1 MPSVYGQM
9 TKISNASGRSDYMQN
24 PEKQEEVVLF
34 KSEMKYSWQFH
45 SDFEKQHSNSD
56 KQNNEAREVIVP
68 VDNSLY
74 NDRKKLEQV
83 CDSLVKNIVGENHD
97 YEYAVHWNKAHTNLH
112 IHILFSERE
121 NVLEREPKV
130 YAKDIWQ
137 DRDTHK
143 LAKAN
148 APNAELVHRKG
159 EIQKDKDGNIKYKD
173 EPFKAKDVRFKN
185 HSFIQEKNEII
196 ARTLAEYGY
205 QLRVQTKDSPYLS
218 QRKEYKGASKDYI
231 ENCRAYNS
239 AVRKYNEAVENHIQL
254 EPQREPI
261 YIEQR
266 AKIESAVKSENSK
279 EKKISHGAIAIIDR
293 LGEIIRDVV
302 NKIRSKIKALSVT
315 ENFNEWYEQN
325 QAPLIDQLQK
335 LNQSEAKLS
344 ISSNLLAQA
353 KENVAEKKALLEEAK
368 ELKRE
373 EEAKETLSQIEPE
386 FVPEEDPIE
395 GGHGVLDY
403 YEMLENLNK
412 EARGEKPSIKEQL
425 KQAEVK
431 AKAYNEARHL
441 QKAEEPE
448 QEHDFG
454 DLEL

>member
-9 TKISNASGRSDYMQN
+9 SKISNASGRSDYIRN
-24 PEKQEEVVLF
+24 PDRQEEVVLY
-34 KSEMKYSWQFH
+34 KSDMRYSWKVH

-74 NDRKKLEQV
+74 DDRKKLERV

-121 NVLEREPKV
+121 NILEREPKV

-137 DRDTHK
+137 DKDTHK

-148 APNAELVHRKG
+148 SENAELVHRKG
-159 EIQKDKDGNIKYKD
+159 EIQRDKEGNIKYKE

-196 ARTLAEYGY
+196 AKTLAEFGFN
-205 QLRVQTKDSPYLS
+205 LRVQTKDSPYLS

-239 AVRKYNEAVENHIQL
+239 AVKKYNEAVESHIQI
-254 EPQREPI
+254 EPERLPVYVQ
-261 YIEQR
+261 QR

-293 LGEIIRDVV
+293 LGEVIRDVV

-315 ENFNEWYEQN
+315 ENFNEWYAEN
-325 QAPLIDQLQK
+325 QAPLLDQLQK

-344 ISSNLLAQA
+344 IASTLLEQA
-353 KENVAEKKALLEEAK
+353 KDNVKAKKELLEEAK

-373 EEAKETLSQIEPE
+373 EESKKLEQSSVLEKEP
-386 FVPEEDPIE
+386 
-395 GGHGVLDY
+395 
-403 YEMLENLNK
+403 
-412 EARGEKPSIKEQL
+412 
-425 KQAEVK
+425 
-431 AKAYNEARHL
+431 
-441 QKAEEPE
+441 EEPE
-448 QEHDFG
+448 QKHRGGYEIG
-454 DLEL
+454 I

>member
-9 TKISNASGRSDYMQN
+9 SKISNASGRSDYIQN
-24 PEKQEEVVLF
+24 PDRQEEVVLY
-34 KSEMKYSWQFH
+34 KSDMKYSWKVH

-74 NDRKKLEQV
+74 DDRKKLERV

-121 NVLEREPKV
+121 NILEREPKV

-137 DRDTHK
+137 DKDTHK

-148 APNAELVHRKG
+148 SENAELVHRKG
-159 EIQKDKDGNIKYKD
+159 EIQRDKEGNIKYKE

-196 ARTLAEYGY
+196 AKTLAEFGFN
-205 QLRVQTKDSPYLS
+205 LRVQTKDSPYLS

-239 AVRKYNEAVENHIQL
+239 AVKKYNEAVESHIQI
-254 EPQREPI
+254 EPERLPVYVQ
-261 YIEQR
+261 QR

-293 LGEIIRDVV
+293 LGEVIRDVV

-315 ENFNEWYEQN
+315 ENFNEWYAEN
-325 QAPLIDQLQK
+325 QAPLLDQLQK

-344 ISSNLLAQA
+344 IASTLLEQA
-353 KENVAEKKALLEEAK
+353 KDNVKAKKELLEEAK

-373 EEAKETLSQIEPE
+373 EESKKLEQSSVLEKEP
-386 FVPEEDPIE
+386 
-395 GGHGVLDY
+395 
-403 YEMLENLNK
+403 
-412 EARGEKPSIKEQL
+412 
-425 KQAEVK
+425 
-431 AKAYNEARHL
+431 
-441 QKAEEPE
+441 EEPE
-448 QEHDFG
+448 QKHSGGYEIG
-454 DLEL
+454 I

>member
-9 TKISNASGRSDYMQN
+9 SKISNASGRSDYIQN
-24 PEKQEEVVLF
+24 PDRQEEVVLY
-34 KSEMKYSWQFH
+34 KSDMRYSWKVH

-74 NDRKKLEQV
+74 DDRKKLERV

-121 NVLEREPKV
+121 NILEREPKV

-137 DRDTHK
+137 DKDTHK

-148 APNAELVHRKG
+148 SENAELVHRKG
-159 EIQKDKDGNIKYKD
+159 EIQRDKEGNIKYKE
-173 EPFKAKDVRFKN
+173 EPFKDKDVRFKN

-196 ARTLAEYGY
+196 AKTLAEFGFN
-205 QLRVQTKDSPYLS
+205 LRVQTKDSPYLS

-239 AVRKYNEAVENHIQL
+239 AVKKYNEAVESHIQI
-254 EPQREPI
+254 EPERLPVYVQ
-261 YIEQR
+261 QR

-293 LGEIIRDVV
+293 LGEVIRDVV

-315 ENFNEWYEQN
+315 ENFNEWYAEN
-325 QAPLIDQLQK
+325 QAPLLDQLQK

-344 ISSNLLAQA
+344 IASTLLEQA
-353 KENVAEKKALLEEAK
+353 KDNVKAKKELLEEAK

-373 EEAKETLSQIEPE
+373 EESKKLEQSSVLEKEP
-386 FVPEEDPIE
+386 
-395 GGHGVLDY
+395 
-403 YEMLENLNK
+403 
-412 EARGEKPSIKEQL
+412 
-425 KQAEVK
+425 
-431 AKAYNEARHL
+431 
-441 QKAEEPE
+441 EEPE
-448 QEHDFG
+448 QKHRGGYEIG
-454 DLEL
+454 I

>member
-9 TKISNASGRSDYMQN
+9 SKISNASGRSDYIQN
-24 PEKQEEVVLF
+24 PDRQEEVVLY
-34 KSEMKYSWQFH
+34 KSDMRYSWKVH

-74 NDRKKLEQV
+74 DDRKKLERV

-121 NVLEREPKV
+121 NILEREPKV

-137 DRDTHK
+137 DKDTHK

-148 APNAELVHRKG
+148 SENAELVHRKG
-159 EIQKDKDGNIKYKD
+159 EIQRDKEGNIKYKE

-196 ARTLAEYGY
+196 AKTLAEFGFN
-205 QLRVQTKDSPYLS
+205 LRVQTKDSPYLS

-239 AVRKYNEAVENHIQL
+239 AVKKYNEAVESHIQI
-254 EPQREPI
+254 EPERLPVYVQ
-261 YIEQR
+261 QR

-293 LGEIIRDVV
+293 LGEVIRDVV

-315 ENFNEWYEQN
+315 ENFNEWYAEN
-325 QAPLIDQLQK
+325 QAPLLDQLQK

-344 ISSNLLAQA
+344 ITSTLLEQA
-353 KENVAEKKALLEEAK
+353 KDNVKAKKELLEEAK

-373 EEAKETLSQIEPE
+373 EEAKKLEQSSVLEKEP
-386 FVPEEDPIE
+386 
-395 GGHGVLDY
+395 
-403 YEMLENLNK
+403 
-412 EARGEKPSIKEQL
+412 
-425 KQAEVK
+425 
-431 AKAYNEARHL
+431 
-441 QKAEEPE
+441 EEPE
-448 QEHDFG
+448 QKHSGGYEIG
-454 DLEL
+454 I

>member
-9 TKISNASGRSDYMQN
+9 SKISNASGRSDYIQN
-24 PEKQEEVVLF
+24 PDRQEEVVLY
-34 KSEMKYSWQFH
+34 KSDMRYSWKVH

-74 NDRKKLEQV
+74 DDRKKLERV

-121 NVLEREPKV
+121 NILEREPKV

-137 DRDTHK
+137 DKDTHK

-148 APNAELVHRKG
+148 SENAELVHRKG
-159 EIQKDKDGNIKYKD
+159 EIQRDKEGNIKYKE

-196 ARTLAEYGY
+196 AKTLAEFGFN
-205 QLRVQTKDSPYLS
+205 LRVQTKDSPYLS

-239 AVRKYNEAVENHIQL
+239 AVKKYNEAVESHIQI
-254 EPQREPI
+254 EPERLPVYVQ
-261 YIEQR
+261 QR

-293 LGEIIRDVV
+293 LGEVIRDVV

-315 ENFNEWYEQN
+315 ENFNEWYAEN
-325 QAPLIDQLQK
+325 QAPLLDQLQK

-344 ISSNLLAQA
+344 IASTLLEQA
-353 KENVAEKKALLEEAK
+353 KDNVKAKKELLEEAK

-373 EEAKETLSQIEPE
+373 EESKKLEQSSVLEKEP
-386 FVPEEDPIE
+386 
-395 GGHGVLDY
+395 
-403 YEMLENLNK
+403 
-412 EARGEKPSIKEQL
+412 
-425 KQAEVK
+425 
-431 AKAYNEARHL
+431 
-441 QKAEEPE
+441 EEPE
-448 QEHDFG
+448 QKHRGGYEIG
-454 DLEL
+454 I

>member
-9 TKISNASGRSDYMQN
+9 SKISNASGRSDYIQN
-24 PEKQEEVVLF
+24 PDRQEEVVLY
-34 KSEMKYSWQFH
+34 KSDMKYSWKVH

-74 NDRKKLEQV
+74 DDRKKLERV

-137 DRDTHK
+137 DKDTHK

-148 APNAELVHRKG
+148 SENAELVHRKG
-159 EIQKDKDGNIKYKD
+159 EIQRDKEGNIKYKE

-196 ARTLAEYGY
+196 AKTLAEFGFN
-205 QLRVQTKDSPYLS
+205 LRVQTKDSPYLS

-239 AVRKYNEAVENHIQL
+239 AVKKYNEAVESHIQI
-254 EPQREPI
+254 EPERLPVYVQ
-261 YIEQR
+261 QR

-293 LGEIIRDVV
+293 LGEVIRDVV

-315 ENFNEWYEQN
+315 ENFNEWYAEN
-325 QAPLIDQLQK
+325 QAPLLDQLQK

-344 ISSNLLAQA
+344 IASTLLEQA
-353 KENVAEKKALLEEAK
+353 KDNVKAKKELLEEAK

-373 EEAKETLSQIEPE
+373 EESKKLEQSSVLEKEP
-386 FVPEEDPIE
+386 
-395 GGHGVLDY
+395 
-403 YEMLENLNK
+403 
-412 EARGEKPSIKEQL
+412 
-425 KQAEVK
+425 
-431 AKAYNEARHL
+431 
-441 QKAEEPE
+441 EEPE
-448 QEHDFG
+448 QKHSGGYEIG
-454 DLEL
+454 I

>member
-9 TKISNASGRSDYMQN
+9 SKISNASGRSDYIQN
-24 PEKQEEVVLF
+24 PDRQEEVVLY
-34 KSEMKYSWQFH
+34 KSDMKYSWKVH

-74 NDRKKLEQV
+74 DDRKKLERV

-121 NVLEREPKV
+121 NILEREPKV

-137 DRDTHK
+137 DKDTHK

-148 APNAELVHRKG
+148 SENAELVHRKG
-159 EIQKDKDGNIKYKD
+159 EIQRDKEGNIKYKE

-196 ARTLAEYGY
+196 AKTLAEFGFN
-205 QLRVQTKDSPYLS
+205 LRVQTKDSPYLS

-239 AVRKYNEAVENHIQL
+239 AVKKYNEAVESHIQI
-254 EPQREPI
+254 EPERLPVYVQ
-261 YIEQR
+261 QR

-293 LGEIIRDVV
+293 LGEVIRDVV

-315 ENFNEWYEQN
+315 ENFNEWYAEN
-325 QAPLIDQLQK
+325 QAPLLDQLQK

-344 ISSNLLAQA
+344 IASTLLEQA
-353 KENVAEKKALLEEAK
+353 KDNVTAKKELLEEAK

-373 EEAKETLSQIEPE
+373 EEAKKMEQFSVLEQEP
-386 FVPEEDPIE
+386 
-395 GGHGVLDY
+395 
-403 YEMLENLNK
+403 
-412 EARGEKPSIKEQL
+412 
-425 KQAEVK
+425 
-431 AKAYNEARHL
+431 
-441 QKAEEPE
+441 EEPE
-448 QEHDFG
+448 QKHRGGYEI
-454 DLEL
+454 EL

>member
-9 TKISNASGRSDYMQN
+9 SKISNASGRSDYIQN
-24 PEKQEEVVLF
+24 PDRQEEVVLY
-34 KSEMKYSWQFH
+34 KSDMKYSWKVH

-74 NDRKKLEQV
+74 DDRKKLERV

-121 NVLEREPKV
+121 NILEREPKV

-137 DRDTHK
+137 DKDTHK

-148 APNAELVHRKG
+148 SENAELVHRKG
-159 EIQKDKDGNIKYKD
+159 EIQRDKEGNIKYKE

-196 ARTLAEYGY
+196 AKTLAEFGFN
-205 QLRVQTKDSPYLS
+205 LRVQTKDSPYLS

-239 AVRKYNEAVENHIQL
+239 AVKKYNEAVENHIKL
-254 EPQREPI
+254 EPEREPI

-266 AKIESAVKSENSK
+266 VKIESAVKSENSK

-293 LGEIIRDVV
+293 LGEVIRDVV

-315 ENFNEWYEQN
+315 ENFNEWYAEN
-325 QAPLIDQLQK
+325 QAPLLDQLQK

-344 ISSNLLAQA
+344 IASTLLEQA
-353 KENVAEKKALLEEAK
+353 KDNVTAKKELLEEAK

-373 EEAKETLSQIEPE
+373 EEAKKMEQFSVLEQEP
-386 FVPEEDPIE
+386 
-395 GGHGVLDY
+395 
-403 YEMLENLNK
+403 
-412 EARGEKPSIKEQL
+412 
-425 KQAEVK
+425 
-431 AKAYNEARHL
+431 
-441 QKAEEPE
+441 EEPE
-448 QEHDFG
+448 QKHRGGYEI
-454 DLEL
+454 EL

>member
-9 TKISNASGRSDYMQN
+9 TKISNASGRSDYLQN
-24 PEKQEEVVLF
+24 PEKQEEVILHEVQM
-34 KSEMKYSWQFH
+34 EHDWQFH
-45 SDFEKQHSNSD
+45 SDFEKSHSDSD
-56 KQNNEAREVIVP
+56 KTNNEAREIIVALP
-68 VDNSLY
+68 NELY
-74 NDRKKLEQV
+74 EDKPKLKAV
-83 CDSLVKNIVGENHD
+83 CDDLAKNITQGKPFD

-112 IHILFSERE
+112 MHLLWSERE

-143 LAKAN
+143 LAKAQ

-159 EIQKDKDGNIKYKD
+159 EVQKDKDGNIKYKD
-173 EPFKAKDVRFKN
+173 EPFKAKDIRFKSR
-185 HSFIQEKNEII
+185 SFIQEKNEII
-196 ARTLAEYGY
+196 SKTLAKYGY

-239 AVRKYNEAVENHIQL
+239 AVKRYNEAVENHIKL
-254 EPQREPI
+254 EPEREPI

-266 AKIESAVKSENSK
+266 VKIESAVKSENSK

-293 LGEIIRDVV
+293 LGEVIRDVV

-373 EEAKETLSQIEPE
+373 EEAKTIEEPFSVFANE
-386 FVPEEDPIE
+386 I
-395 GGHGVLDY
+395 
-403 YEMLENLNK
+403 
-412 EARGEKPSIKEQL
+412 EKP
-425 KQAEVK
+425 
-431 AKAYNEARHL
+431 
-441 QKAEEPE
+441 EEPE
-448 QEHDFG
+448 QKHKGGWEM
-454 DLEL
+454 EL

>member
-9 TKISNASGRSDYMQN
+9 TKISNASGRSDYIQN
-24 PEKQEEVVLF
+24 PDRQEEVVLY
-34 KSEMKYSWQFH
+34 KSDMRYSWKVH

-74 NDRKKLEQV
+74 DDRKKLERV

-121 NVLEREPKV
+121 NILEREPKI

-137 DRDTHK
+137 DKDTHK

-148 APNAELVHRKG
+148 SENAELVHRKG
-159 EIQKDKDGNIKYKD
+159 EIQRDKEGNIKYKE

-196 ARTLAEYGY
+196 AKTLAEFGFN
-205 QLRVQTKDSPYLS
+205 LRVQTKDSPYLS

-239 AVRKYNEAVENHIQL
+239 AVKKYNEAVESHIQI
-254 EPQREPI
+254 EPERLPVYVQ
-261 YIEQR
+261 QR

-293 LGEIIRDVV
+293 LGEVIRDVV

-315 ENFNEWYEQN
+315 ENFNEWYAEN
-325 QAPLIDQLQK
+325 QAPLLDQLQK

-344 ISSNLLAQA
+344 ITSTLLEQA
-353 KENVAEKKALLEEAK
+353 KDNVKAKKELLEEAK

-373 EEAKETLSQIEPE
+373 EEAKKMEQSSVLEQEP
-386 FVPEEDPIE
+386 
-395 GGHGVLDY
+395 
-403 YEMLENLNK
+403 
-412 EARGEKPSIKEQL
+412 
-425 KQAEVK
+425 
-431 AKAYNEARHL
+431 
-441 QKAEEPE
+441 EEPE
-448 QEHDFG
+448 QKHSGGYEIG
-454 DLEL
+454 I

>member
-9 TKISNASGRSDYMQN
+9 SKISNASGRSDYIQN
-24 PEKQEEVVLF
+24 PDRQEEVVLY
-34 KSEMKYSWQFH
+34 KSDMRYSWKVH

-74 NDRKKLEQV
+74 DDRKKLERV

-121 NVLEREPKV
+121 NILEREPKV

-137 DRDTHK
+137 DKDTHK

-148 APNAELVHRKG
+148 SENAELVHRKG
-159 EIQKDKDGNIKYKD
+159 EIQRDKEGNIKYKE

-196 ARTLAEYGY
+196 AKTLAEFGFN
-205 QLRVQTKDSPYLS
+205 LRVQTKDSPYLS

-239 AVRKYNEAVENHIQL
+239 AVKKYNEAVESHIQI
-254 EPQREPI
+254 EPERLPVYVQ
-261 YIEQR
+261 QR

-293 LGEIIRDVV
+293 LGEVIRDVV

-315 ENFNEWYEQN
+315 ENFNEWYAEN
-325 QAPLIDQLQK
+325 QAPLLDQLQK

-344 ISSNLLAQA
+344 IASTLLEQA
-353 KENVAEKKALLEEAK
+353 KDNVTAKKELLEEAK

-373 EEAKETLSQIEPE
+373 EEAKKMEQSSVLEQEP
-386 FVPEEDPIE
+386 
-395 GGHGVLDY
+395 
-403 YEMLENLNK
+403 
-412 EARGEKPSIKEQL
+412 
-425 KQAEVK
+425 
-431 AKAYNEARHL
+431 
-441 QKAEEPE
+441 EEPE
-448 QEHDFG
+448 QKHRGGYEIG
-454 DLEL
+454 I

>member
-9 TKISNASGRSDYMQN
+9 SKISNASGRSDYIQN
-24 PEKQEEVVLF
+24 PDRQEEVVLY
-34 KSEMKYSWQFH
+34 KSDMKYSWKVH

-74 NDRKKLEQV
+74 DDRKKLERV

-121 NVLEREPKV
+121 NILEREPKV

-137 DRDTHK
+137 DKDTHK

-148 APNAELVHRKG
+148 SENAELVHRKG
-159 EIQKDKDGNIKYKD
+159 EIQRDKEGNIKYKE

-196 ARTLAEYGY
+196 AKTLAEFGFN
-205 QLRVQTKDSPYLS
+205 LRVQTKDSPYLS

-239 AVRKYNEAVENHIQL
+239 AVKKYNEAVESHIQI
-254 EPQREPI
+254 EPERLPVYVQ
-261 YIEQR
+261 QR

-293 LGEIIRDVV
+293 LGEVIRDVV

-315 ENFNEWYEQN
+315 ENFNEWYAEN
-325 QAPLIDQLQK
+325 QAPLLDQLQK

-344 ISSNLLAQA
+344 IASTLLEQA
-353 KENVAEKKALLEEAK
+353 KDNVTAKKELLEEAK

-373 EEAKETLSQIEPE
+373 EESKKLEQSSVLEKEP
-386 FVPEEDPIE
+386 
-395 GGHGVLDY
+395 
-403 YEMLENLNK
+403 
-412 EARGEKPSIKEQL
+412 
-425 KQAEVK
+425 
-431 AKAYNEARHL
+431 
-441 QKAEEPE
+441 EEPE
-448 QEHDFG
+448 QKHRGGYEI
-454 DLEL
+454 EL

>member
-9 TKISNASGRSDYMQN
+9 SKISNASGRSDYIQN
-24 PEKQEEVVLF
+24 PDRQEEVVLY
-34 KSEMKYSWQFH
+34 KSDMRYSWKVH

-74 NDRKKLEQV
+74 DDRKKLERV

-121 NVLEREPKV
+121 NILEREPKI

-137 DRDTHK
+137 DKDTHK

-148 APNAELVHRKG
+148 SENAELVHRKG
-159 EIQKDKDGNIKYKD
+159 EIQRDKEGNIKYKE

-196 ARTLAEYGY
+196 AKTLAEFGFN
-205 QLRVQTKDSPYLS
+205 LRVQTKDSPYLS

-239 AVRKYNEAVENHIQL
+239 AVKKYNEAVESHIQI
-254 EPQREPI
+254 EPERLPVYVQ
-261 YIEQR
+261 QR

-293 LGEIIRDVV
+293 LGEVIRDVV

-315 ENFNEWYEQN
+315 ENFNEWYAEN
-325 QAPLIDQLQK
+325 QAPLLDQLQK

-344 ISSNLLAQA
+344 ITSTLLEQA
-353 KENVAEKKALLEEAK
+353 KDNVKAKKELLEEAK

-373 EEAKETLSQIEPE
+373 EESKKLEPSSVLEKEP
-386 FVPEEDPIE
+386 
-395 GGHGVLDY
+395 
-403 YEMLENLNK
+403 
-412 EARGEKPSIKEQL
+412 
-425 KQAEVK
+425 
-431 AKAYNEARHL
+431 
-441 QKAEEPE
+441 EEPE
-448 QEHDFG
+448 QKHRGGYEI
-454 DLEL
+454 EL

>member
-9 TKISNASGRSDYMQN
+9 SKISNASGRSDYIQN
-24 PEKQEEVVLF
+24 PDRQEEVVLY
-34 KSEMKYSWQFH
+34 KSDMKYSWKVH

-74 NDRKKLEQV
+74 DDRKKLERV

-121 NVLEREPKV
+121 NILEREPKV

-137 DRDTHK
+137 DKDTHK

-148 APNAELVHRKG
+148 SENAELVHRKG
-159 EIQKDKDGNIKYKD
+159 EIQRDKEGNIKYKE

-196 ARTLAEYGY
+196 AKTLAEFGFN
-205 QLRVQTKDSPYLS
+205 LRVQTKDSPYLS

-239 AVRKYNEAVENHIQL
+239 AVKKYNEAVENHIKL
-254 EPQREPI
+254 EPEREPI

-266 AKIESAVKSENSK
+266 VKIESAVKSENSK

-293 LGEIIRDVV
+293 LGEVIRDVV

-315 ENFNEWYEQN
+315 ENFNEWYAEN
-325 QAPLIDQLQK
+325 QAPLLDQLQK

-344 ISSNLLAQA
+344 IASTLLEQA
-353 KENVAEKKALLEEAK
+353 KDNVTAKKELLEEAK
-368 ELKRE
+368 ELKSE
-373 EEAKETLSQIEPE
+373 EEAKKMEQFSVLEQEP
-386 FVPEEDPIE
+386 
-395 GGHGVLDY
+395 
-403 YEMLENLNK
+403 
-412 EARGEKPSIKEQL
+412 
-425 KQAEVK
+425 
-431 AKAYNEARHL
+431 
-441 QKAEEPE
+441 EEPE
-448 QEHDFG
+448 QKHRGGYDIG
-454 DLEL
+454 L

>member
-9 TKISNASGRSDYMQN
+9 SKISNASGRSDYIQN
-24 PEKQEEVVLF
+24 PDRQEEVVLY
-34 KSEMKYSWQFH
+34 KSDMKYSWKVH

-74 NDRKKLEQV
+74 DDRKKLERV

-121 NVLEREPKV
+121 NILEREPKV

-137 DRDTHK
+137 DKDTHK

-148 APNAELVHRKG
+148 SENAELVHRKG
-159 EIQKDKDGNIKYKD
+159 EIQRDKEGNIKYKE

-196 ARTLAEYGY
+196 AKTLAEFGFN
-205 QLRVQTKDSPYLS
+205 LRVQTKDSPYLS

-239 AVRKYNEAVENHIQL
+239 AVKKYNEAVENHIKL
-254 EPQREPI
+254 EPEREPI

-266 AKIESAVKSENSK
+266 VKIESAVKTENSK

-293 LGEIIRDVV
+293 LGEVIRDVV

-315 ENFNEWYEQN
+315 ENFNEWYAEN
-325 QAPLIDQLQK
+325 QAPLLDQLQK

-344 ISSNLLAQA
+344 IASTLLEQA
-353 KENVAEKKALLEEAK
+353 KDNVTAKKELLEEAK

-373 EEAKETLSQIEPE
+373 EEAKKMEQFSVLEQEP
-386 FVPEEDPIE
+386 
-395 GGHGVLDY
+395 
-403 YEMLENLNK
+403 
-412 EARGEKPSIKEQL
+412 
-425 KQAEVK
+425 
-431 AKAYNEARHL
+431 
-441 QKAEEPE
+441 EEPE
-448 QEHDFG
+448 QKHRGGYEI
-454 DLEL
+454 EL

>member
-9 TKISNASGRSDYMQN
+9 SKISNASGRSDYIQN
-24 PEKQEEVVLF
+24 PDRQEEVVLY
-34 KSEMKYSWQFH
+34 KSDMKYSWKVH

-56 KQNNEAREVIVP
+56 KHNNEAREVIVP

-74 NDRKKLEQV
+74 DDRKKLERV

-121 NVLEREPKV
+121 NILEREPKV

-137 DRDTHK
+137 DKDTHK

-148 APNAELVHRKG
+148 SENAELVHRKG
-159 EIQKDKDGNIKYKD
+159 EIQRDKEGNIKYKE

-196 ARTLAEYGY
+196 AKTLAEFGFN
-205 QLRVQTKDSPYLS
+205 LRVQTKDSPYLS

-239 AVRKYNEAVENHIQL
+239 AVKKYNEAVESHIQI
-254 EPQREPI
+254 EPERLPVYVQ
-261 YIEQR
+261 QR

-293 LGEIIRDVV
+293 LGEVIRDVV

-315 ENFNEWYEQN
+315 ENFNEWYAEN
-325 QAPLIDQLQK
+325 QAPLLDQLQK

-344 ISSNLLAQA
+344 IASTLLEQA
-353 KENVAEKKALLEEAK
+353 KDNVTAKKELLEEAK

-373 EEAKETLSQIEPE
+373 EEAKKMEQFSVLEQEP
-386 FVPEEDPIE
+386 
-395 GGHGVLDY
+395 
-403 YEMLENLNK
+403 
-412 EARGEKPSIKEQL
+412 
-425 KQAEVK
+425 
-431 AKAYNEARHL
+431 
-441 QKAEEPE
+441 EEPE
-448 QEHDFG
+448 QKHRGGYEI
-454 DLEL
+454 EL

>member
-9 TKISNASGRSDYMQN
+9 SKISNASGRSDYIQN
-24 PEKQEEVVLF
+24 PDRQEEVILY
-34 KSEMKYSWQFH
+34 KSDMRYSWKVH

-74 NDRKKLEQV
+74 DDRKKLERV

-121 NVLEREPKV
+121 NILEREPKV

-137 DRDTHK
+137 DKDTHK

-148 APNAELVHRKG
+148 SENAELVHRKG
-159 EIQKDKDGNIKYKD
+159 EIQRDKEGNIKYKE

-196 ARTLAEYGY
+196 AKTLAEFGFN
-205 QLRVQTKDSPYLS
+205 LRVQTKDSPYLS

-239 AVRKYNEAVENHIQL
+239 AVKKYNEAVESHIQI
-254 EPQREPI
+254 EPERLPVYVQ
-261 YIEQR
+261 QR

-293 LGEIIRDVV
+293 LGEVIRDVV

-315 ENFNEWYEQN
+315 ENFNEWYAEN
-325 QAPLIDQLQK
+325 QAPLLDQLQK

-344 ISSNLLAQA
+344 IASTLLEQA
-353 KENVAEKKALLEEAK
+353 KDNVKAKKELLEEAK

-373 EEAKETLSQIEPE
+373 EESKKLEQSSVLEKEP
-386 FVPEEDPIE
+386 
-395 GGHGVLDY
+395 
-403 YEMLENLNK
+403 
-412 EARGEKPSIKEQL
+412 
-425 KQAEVK
+425 
-431 AKAYNEARHL
+431 
-441 QKAEEPE
+441 EEPE
-448 QEHDFG
+448 QKHRGGYEIG
-454 DLEL
+454 I

>member
-9 TKISNASGRSDYMQN
+9 SKISNASGRSDYIQN
-24 PEKQEEVVLF
+24 PDRQEEVVLY
-34 KSEMKYSWQFH
+34 KSDMRYSWKVH

-74 NDRKKLEQV
+74 DDRKKLERV

-121 NVLEREPKV
+121 NILEREPKV

-137 DRDTHK
+137 DKDTHK

-148 APNAELVHRKG
+148 SENAELVHRKG
-159 EIQKDKDGNIKYKD
+159 EIQRDKEGNIKYKE

-196 ARTLAEYGY
+196 AKTLAEFGFN
-205 QLRVQTKDSPYLS
+205 LRVQTKDSPYLS

-239 AVRKYNEAVENHIQL
+239 AVKKYNEAVESHIQI
-254 EPQREPI
+254 EPERLPVYVQ
-261 YIEQR
+261 QR

-293 LGEIIRDVV
+293 LGEVIRDVV

-315 ENFNEWYEQN
+315 ENFNEWYAEN
-325 QAPLIDQLQK
+325 QAPLLDQLQK

-344 ISSNLLAQA
+344 IASTLLEQA
-353 KENVAEKKALLEEAK
+353 KDNVKAKKELLEEAK

-373 EEAKETLSQIEPE
+373 EESKKLEQSSVLEKEP
-386 FVPEEDPIE
+386 
-395 GGHGVLDY
+395 
-403 YEMLENLNK
+403 
-412 EARGEKPSIKEQL
+412 
-425 KQAEVK
+425 
-431 AKAYNEARHL
+431 
-441 QKAEEPE
+441 EEPE
-448 QEHDFG
+448 QKHRGGYEI
-454 DLEL
+454 EL